1 MTPDSA
7 ADRAGI
13 RVEDVLVEIDGVP
26 VRDAGDLQALMVEQ
40 RIGTAIAVTLVRNR
54 ASRTVDVVPDEL
66 PTR

>member
-1 MTPDSA
+1 MTPGSP

-40 RIGTAIAVTLVRNR
+40 RIGTAIAVTLVRNG
-54 ASRTVDVVPDEL
+54 ASRSVDVVPDEL